1 MGRTA
6 FTVLLAAIVAGC
18 GSKPLI
24 PDKNITLSA
33 GFHPP
38 VEAVVFTVLA
48 GVAAYYVIEPTAPN
62 WEVKAERMDATRVT
76 ISLRKKRFSTG
87 GDGEARALFQRKA
100 REIADGNGFEGFSV
114 LSFEEGVD
122 SETTVA
128 RRVSRGVVR
137 LEGPRQ
143 SAPGQG

>member
-6 FTVLLAAIVAGC
+6 FALALAAIVAGC

-24 PDKNITLSA
+24 PDKNVAFSP
-33 GFHPP
+33 GFQPP

-62 WEVKAERMDATRVT
+62 WEVKTERVDDTRVV

-100 REIADGNGFEGFSV
+100 GEITNGSGFESFSI

-122 SETTVA
+122 SETTAA

-137 LEGPRQ
+137 LEGLRPRP
-143 SAPGQG
+143 PGQG

>member
-1 MGRTA
+1 MGRT
-6 FTVLLAAIVAGC
+6 VVSLLLAAIVAGC

-24 PDKNITLSA
+24 PDKSLNLSP

-38 VEAVVFTVLA
+38 AEAVVFTVLA
-48 GVAAYYVIEPTAPN
+48 GVAAYYLIEPTAPN
-62 WEVKAERMDATRVT
+62 WEVRADQMDATRVA

-100 REIADGNGFEGFSV
+100 REIADRNGFEGFSV
-114 LSFEEGVD
+114 LSFEEAVD

-137 LEGPRQ
+137 LEGPRPLP
-143 SAPGQG
+143 PG